1 LTVVASSACLTISC
15 GYFWSPC
22 LNILTDPSCSNV
34 LAFRPKTKHAT
45 YKDCYFVGAS
55 THPGTG
61 VPICLAGAKIT
72 TEQILYDRGQSAPWP
87 KWTPASNTPP
97 KNVHNSKLDTHR
109 IVPAIWF
116 KPLLA
121 LIAAIV
127 VFLVT
132 QGYVPALASLKL

>member
-1 LTVVASSACLTISC
+1 VCGHPLT
-15 GYFWSPC
+15 P
-22 LNILTDPSCSNV
+22 PCSNV

-72 TEQILYDRGQSAPWP
+72 SEQILADRGQTAPWP
-87 KWTPASNTPP
+87 RWRPGAEPATASA
-97 KNVHNSKLDTHR
+97 LDVQR
-109 IVPAIWF
+109 PEQAPWV

-121 LIAAIV
+121 LLAALF
-127 VFLVT
+127 VFLAMS
-132 QGYVPALASLKL
+132 GRGPALLPIKL